1 MKRPIIFILTAIV
14 AAALFG
20 CSDGPDAPENSNNVT
35 AANRPVNPDT
45 RANDLVEELGMIV
58 KLPYEP
64 TEAFW
69 REDAAASGTDGQPA
83 PNVKRLK
90 ATLRFDAEDIQKLM
104 ADLAASNAQPE
115 PVVIDIEQWFP
126 AELITKSEMG
136 EESKLN
142 GTSYP
147 ADIFY
152 QARYLSGRAVRID
165 ETDYF
170 VLELYSK

>member
-1 MKRPIIFILTAIV
+1 MTIR
-14 AAALFG
+14 
-20 CSDGPDAPENSNNVT
+20 
-35 AANRPVNPDT
+35 
-45 RANDLVEELGMIV
+45 
-58 KLPYEP
+58 LPYEP

-69 REDAAASGTDGQPA
+69 REDAAASGTDGQPV
-83 PNVKRLK
+83 PNAKRLK
-90 ATLRFDAEDIQKLM
+90 ATLRFEPADVQKLM
-104 ADLAASNAQPE
+104 ADLAASNAHPE

-152 QARYLSGRAVRID
+152 QAPYLSGRAVRID